1 MRRARR
7 VLRAFLQPRVQLG
20 INATA
25 AAVWLLLFLP
35 GLLSWR
41 DSVPFLVA
49 CSIYANLAGH
59 LSAVAAAAGA
69 RKADPDDGL

>member
-1 MRRARR
+1 VKRIRRGVVAI
-7 VLRAFLQPRVQLG
+7 LQPRVQLTA
-20 INATA
+20 NAVA
-25 AAVWLLLFLP
+25 AAVWLVLFAP

-41 DSVPFLVA
+41 ESVPFLVT

-69 RKADPDDGL
+69 RKADSGDDL

>member
-1 MRRARR
+1 MRKARR
-7 VLRAFLQPRVQLG
+7 VVDAFLQPRVQLG
-20 INATA
+20 VNA
-25 AAVWLLLFLP
+25 AAAGVWLVLFVP

-41 DSVPFLVA
+41 ESVPFLVG

-69 RKADPDDGL
+69 RKADPGDEL